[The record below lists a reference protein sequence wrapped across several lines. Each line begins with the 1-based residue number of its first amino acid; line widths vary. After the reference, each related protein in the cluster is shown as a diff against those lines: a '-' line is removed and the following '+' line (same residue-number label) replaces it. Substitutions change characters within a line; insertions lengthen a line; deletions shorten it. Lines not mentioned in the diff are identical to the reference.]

1 MPSQATSWNE
11 GIRLGKRASCPRVE
25 QAGARAS
32 PTHSVYNLPMHKA
45 PKKDDLQDRLST
57 EQYRVTQTK
66 GTERPFTGDLLFNK
80 ETGAYECVCCGHQ
93 LFRSDAKF
101 DSGTGWP
108 SFFKP
113 AAEGAVAENADNSH
127 GMMRVEAVCSKCNAH
142 LGHVFPDGPQPT
154 GMRYCVNSASLRFNK
169 A

>member
-1 MPSQATSWNE
+1 
-11 GIRLGKRASCPRVE
+11 
-25 QAGARAS
+25 
-32 PTHSVYNLPMHKA
+32 MHKA
-45 PKKDDLQDRLST
+45 PKKDDLRDQLST
-57 EQYRVTQTK
+57 EQYRVTQEK

-80 ETGAYECVCCGHQ
+80 ETGAYECVCCGHE

-101 DSGTGWP
+101 DSRTGWP

-113 AAEGAVAENADNSH
+113 ASEGAVAKNTDNSH

-154 GMRYCVNSASLRFNK
+154 GMRYCINSASLRFNK
-169 A
+169 T

>member
-1 MPSQATSWNE
+1 
-11 GIRLGKRASCPRVE
+11 
-25 QAGARAS
+25 
-32 PTHSVYNLPMHKA
+32 MHKA
-45 PKKDDLQDRLST
+45 PKKDNLRDRLST

-66 GTERPFTGDLLFNK
+66 GTERAFTGDLLFNM
-80 ETGAYECVCCGHQ
+80 ETGAYECVCCGHE

-113 AAEGAVAENADNSH
+113 ASEGAVAENADNSH

-154 GMRYCVNSASLRFNK
+154 GRRYCVNSASLRFNK

>member
-1 MPSQATSWNE
+1 
-11 GIRLGKRASCPRVE
+11 
-25 QAGARAS
+25 
-32 PTHSVYNLPMHKA
+32 MHKA

-127 GMMRVEAVCSKCNAH
+127 GMMRVEAVCPKCNAH

>member
-1 MPSQATSWNE
+1 
-11 GIRLGKRASCPRVE
+11 
-25 QAGARAS
+25 
-32 PTHSVYNLPMHKA
+32 MHKA
-45 PKKDDLQDRLST
+45 PKKDDLRDQLST
-57 EQYRVTQTK
+57 EQYRVTQEK

-80 ETGAYECVCCGHQ
+80 ETGAYQCVCCGHE

-101 DSGTGWP
+101 DSRTGWP

-113 AAEGAVAENADNSH
+113 ASEGAVAKNTDNSH

-154 GMRYCVNSASLRFNK
+154 GMRYCINSASLRFNK
-169 A
+169 T

>member
-1 MPSQATSWNE
+1 MQA
-11 GIRLGKRASCPRVE
+11 RASCPRNRKL
-25 QAGARAS
+25 QGHRLDAIT
-32 PTHSVYNLPMHKA
+32 PTNHSVYNPPMHKA
-45 PKKDDLQDRLST
+45 PKKDGLRDRLST
-57 EQYRVTQTK
+57 EQYRVTQEK
-66 GTERPFTGDLLFNK
+66 GTERAFTGDLLFNK
-80 ETGAYECVCCGHQ
+80 ETGAYECVCCGHE

-108 SFFKP
+108 SFFEP
-113 AAEGAVAENADNSH
+113 ASERAVAENADNSH
-127 GMMRVEAVCSKCNAH
+127 GMIRVEAVCSKCNAH

>member
-1 MPSQATSWNE
+1 
-11 GIRLGKRASCPRVE
+11 
-25 QAGARAS
+25 
-32 PTHSVYNLPMHKA
+32 MHKA
-45 PKKDDLQDRLST
+45 PKKDDLQDRLSS
-57 EQYRVTQTK
+57 EQYRVTQGK

-80 ETGAYECVCCGHQ
+80 ETGAYECVCCGHK

-113 AAEGAVAENADNSH
+113 AAEGSVAENADNSH

>member
-1 MPSQATSWNE
+1 
-11 GIRLGKRASCPRVE
+11 
-25 QAGARAS
+25 
-32 PTHSVYNLPMHKA
+32 MHKA
-45 PKKDDLQDRLST
+45 PKKDDLRDDLST
-57 EQYRVTQTK
+57 EQYRVTQEK

-80 ETGAYECVCCGHQ
+80 ETGAYECVCCGHE

-113 AAEGAVAENADNSH
+113 ASEGAVAENSDNSH
-127 GMMRVEAVCSKCNAH
+127 GMMRVEAVCPKCNAH

-154 GMRYCVNSASLRFNK
+154 GMRYCINSASLRFNK
-169 A
+169 T